1 MMQEK
6 DGNTKE
12 TNDDSVKKG
21 ELYMSLNYNR
31 ASGGSYPS
39 ISQNE
44 SAYSISRRKLSA
56 QIAREE
62 QEWERQGREESKR
75 IYKSLVLHMIRENQR
90 TGKYSEVIKALQ
102 GNSEDEAQDMAQHL
116 PDKKRLL
123 SDNSI
128 RTSYW
133 INRNGYTDDPNLSA
147 VYNTTVPNENGIPL
161 TTAIG
166 AAIAYDPEEPGNM
179 IDSWKVLAN
188 EIEASIPDEVKR
200 VVKEKAKEWI
210 RNLAGTYVD
219 DLIRFIPMPPHLRG
233 AVTVGYFFT
242 ITVCEALMEVQMKHA
257 QELEAIRNNPAY
269 SEAQIKQMMQDKTI
283 GWFLEEGGKE
293 ILNRM
298 LDNVLER
305 YHVPMHLRNQIKTAW
320 STFIVGDVWLGH
332 WQTVAEREI
341 KRILSPFNF

>member
-1 MMQEK
+1 M
-6 DGNTKE
+6 GLTYNNT
-12 TNDDSVKKG
+12 G
-21 ELYMSLNYNR
+21 ER
-31 ASGGSYPS
+31 RYPS

-44 SAYSISRRKLSA
+44 RAYDISRQKLSA

-62 QEWERQGREESKR
+62 QERERQEREKNKR
-75 IYKSLVLHMIRENQR
+75 IYKSLVSHIIRENQR
-90 TGKYSEVIKALQ
+90 TGEYSEVVKALQ
-102 GNSEDEAQDMAQHL
+102 GNSEDEAQGMAQHL
-116 PDKKRLL
+116 SDKRRLL
-123 SDNSI
+123 SDNNI
-128 RTSYW
+128 NTSYR
-133 INRNGYTDDPNLSA
+133 INHNGYTDDPNLSA
-147 VYNTTVPNENGIPL
+147 VYNTAVLNENRIPL

-166 AAIAYDPEEPGNM
+166 AATAYDPEEPGNM

-257 QELEAIRNNPAY
+257 QEIEAIENDPNY
-269 SEAQIKQMMQDKTI
+269 SEAEIKQRVQDKTI
-283 GWFLEEGGKE
+283 GWLLEEGGKE

-298 LDNVLER
+298 LDKVLNEFG
-305 YHVPMHLRNQIKTAW
+305 VPMHLRNQIKTAW
-320 STFIVGDVWLGH
+320 STFIVGDVWLKH
-332 WQTVAEREI
+332 WQTIV
-341 KRILSPFNF
+341 KNK

>member
-1 MMQEK
+1 
-6 DGNTKE
+6 
-12 TNDDSVKKG
+12 
-21 ELYMSLNYNR
+21 
-31 ASGGSYPS
+31 
-39 ISQNE
+39 
-44 SAYSISRRKLSA
+44 
-56 QIAREE
+56 
-62 QEWERQGREESKR
+62 
-75 IYKSLVLHMIRENQR
+75 MIRENQR

-128 RTSYW
+128 RTSYR

-147 VYNTTVPNENGIPL
+147 VYNTTVPNENRIPL
-161 TTAIG
+161 TTAME
-166 AAIAYDPEEPGNM
+166 AATAYDPKQHSNM
-179 IDSWKVLAN
+179 TDSWEVLAD
-188 EIEASIPDEVKR
+188 EIEASIPDEVKD
-200 VVKEKAKEWI
+200 EIKAAIHIGKNYV
-210 RNLAGTYVD
+210 RNNVGTYVEY
-219 DLIRFIPMPPHLRG
+219 LIDRMPMPPHVRI
-233 AVTVGYFFT
+233 AVNVGYFFT